1 MIARVA
7 ANAENGINGKKS
19 LLTGSY
25 QRWIADGLLLLISLI
40 WGSTFAIAKE
50 VLASVDSVALIGMRF
65 LVASVIAT
73 LIVAPRIGKVDR
85 KAVRA
90 GVIIGLILFSGY
102 VFQTIGLEYTSASKC
117 GFITGLSVVLVPVF
131 SALLLRRS
139 PDTASVI
146 GVVFATIGL
155 ALLSLDFSEAVTIQI
170 GDFLSLLGAIAFG
183 FQIVTVGKFAPMYDV
198 HILVLIQLWT
208 VAIAALGVVGLRT
221 FVLGHTLLFSP
232 SGLDIAL
239 IGFLGVFATA
249 LTLFVQNFAQK
260 FADPTHVAIIFAT
273 EPMFAGLF
281 GWWLLGETLAGIQL
295 TGAALIIVGMLI
307 AEICC

>member
-1 MIARVA
+1 VIARVA

-221 FVLGHTLLFSP
+221 FVLGYTLLFSP

-260 FADPTHVAIIFAT
+260 FASIAPVVTR
-273 EPMFAGLF
+273 
-281 GWWLLGETLAGIQL
+281 TLSAVRPG
-295 TGAALIIVGMLI
+295 
-307 AEICC
+307 